1 MCVCVGYVCMNMCN
15 VIRTR
20 GLIRCLG
27 SVDQERETVSYVR
40 ELVSYSDKG
49 MSSYVPLMFI

>member
-1 MCVCVGYVCMNMCN
+1 MCVGYVCMNMCN